1 MASDYVQVVCGMYQS
16 RSPHDEQPFLRSLRH
31 PPCVVGEAQVEF
43 RLPAVNHGGLAN
55 VEHVRRILLDNTIPN
70 EMAAM
75 PETTLWYGADC
86 VAFIY
91 GTLSAAALLQ
101 KCPECQN
108 LGMQTRAVTV
118 SDVST
123 YTSIHCSA
131 SSCSHFSST
140 EEKRRKR

>member
-75 PETTLWYGADC
+75 PATTL
-86 VAFIY
+86 
-91 GTLSAAALLQ
+91 
-101 KCPECQN
+101 
-108 LGMQTRAVTV
+108 
-118 SDVST
+118 
-123 YTSIHCSA
+123 
-131 SSCSHFSST
+131 
-140 EEKRRKR
+140 